1 MSESAA
7 SRADAALEALAS
19 GAGSF
24 AFATT
29 SPGSEA
35 WLKREVARSHPSL
48 RPAFGRPGLVTFKA
62 TASTLSA
69 DFALESAFARSSGAA
84 IGSLGDEAAIAELAQ
99 RAAQRLGA
107 PLVLAVAPR
116 VAGAWAELDASAH
129 AQASAVADA
138 LADRARGALTR
149 ALPHPGQRVFD
160 VFIAPGE
167 PSFVGLHTHTASRAP
182 HPGGLLPAALPP
194 AAPSRAYLKLAEA
207 VLRFGLDLR
216 AGESALELGSAPGGI
231 SLALVERGI
240 EVLGVDPGAM
250 DPRVEAA
257 ARAAREAAQRGSF
270 RHLAEPVGAL
280 KRADLPR
287 PLHWIVSDMN
297 LAPRVVLRYVE
308 RAVGP
313 SRGTLLGAIVTLKL
327 NEPAMIDELPELAER
342 LRSMGFARVRL
353 AQLPSNRQELCALA
367 TTDRGEARTGRFPLD

>member
-1 MSESAA
+1 MSESSAN
-7 SRADAALEALAS
+7 RAHAALEALAN

-24 AFATT
+24 AYATT

-35 WLKREVARSHPSL
+35 WLKREVARTHPSL

-62 TASTLSA
+62 AASTLSA

-84 IGSLGDEAAIAELAQ
+84 IGSLEDEAAIAELAQ

-116 VAGAWAELDASAH
+116 VAGAWAELDASAR

-138 LADRARGALTR
+138 LADRARGALIC

-167 PSFVGLHTHTASRAP
+167 PSFVGLHSHTASRAP

-216 AGESALELGSAPGGI
+216 AGEAALELGCAPGGI
-231 SLALVERGI
+231 SLALLERGI

-250 DPRVEAA
+250 DPRVAD
-257 ARAAREAAQRGSF
+257 AAQSATNRGSF

-342 LRSMGFARVRL
+342 LRSMGFARIHL

-367 TTDRGEARTGRFPLD
+367 TTDRGEARIGHFPRD